1 MADYDTWRQ
10 CNGEQNDDNED
21 DEEDDNE
28 DDRKIDLALASAS
41 SGSGWS
47 PAVAA
52 PVLHNKLLNCSIDT
66 KALLSEPIL
75 F

>member
-1 MADYDTWRQ
+1 MASKIMIM
-10 CNGEQNDDNED
+10 
-21 DEEDDNE
+21 
-28 DDRKIDLALASAS
+28 RKILRMINLALASAS